1 MEEENDLDKNQGK
14 NLRRF
19 QIQRRNNERLNPGTD
34 NVEREVW
41 KDLESI

>member
-14 NLRRF
+14 NIRHF
-19 QIQRRNNERLNPGTD
+19 QIQRRNNERLNPGIG